1 MDFYDKKKEALRAI
15 EGHLQNGKQLAQIE
29 FYIMRDFGF
38 GKRFID
44 NYIIKKEEA
53 IKLTR
58 EQLKNEP
65 KNTPE
70 Q

>member
-1 MDFYDKKKEALRAI
+1 MDFYDKKKEAQRAI
-15 EGHLQNGKQLAQIE
+15 ERHLQEGKELPQIE
-29 FYIMRDFGF
+29 FYIMRDYGF

-53 IKLTR
+53 IKLTKQ
-58 EQLKNEP
+58 QLNNEP
-65 KNTPE
+65 KNQTE